1 MTEHKPGS
9 AETERSRGDPEIGR
23 DAKKKPY
30 RKPEFRAET
39 VFETTALTCGKVQ
52 TTQPQC
58 HFNRKLS

>member
-1 MTEHKPGS
+1 MTEPKS
-9 AETERSRGDPEIGR
+9 RSDETEHSRDDQEIGR
-23 DAKKKPY
+23 GVRKKPY